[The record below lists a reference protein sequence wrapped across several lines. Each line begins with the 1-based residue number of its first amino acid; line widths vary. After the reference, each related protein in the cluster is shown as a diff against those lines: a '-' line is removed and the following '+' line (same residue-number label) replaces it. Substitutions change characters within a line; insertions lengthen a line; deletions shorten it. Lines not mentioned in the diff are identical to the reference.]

1 MKAVITITIDT
12 SQERPLVLDSKGE
25 GTEDE
30 IAMAQVLT
38 LTIGDSLK
46 AFVEKITGRP
56 MLDAQQEAVSTP
68 GHTVN

>member
-1 MKAVITITIDT
+1 
-12 SQERPLVLDSKGE
+12 
-25 GTEDE
+25 
-30 IAMAQVLT
+30 MARVLT